1 MSAVFSTAGRK
12 LAILAIA
19 SFLAVTT
26 GFAQETPPTSASEG
40 PVEVVN
46 IATAS
51 FLGPTAEANGDEPRL
66 EVTSNTVTATVDIA
80 PPHLTIYN
88 DPGFTNAP
96 HSVDTGDDLYVRVI
110 APGCQHDLGVREWF
124 EITIH
129 SLTSGDA
136 EHYTLVENAP
146 DSGVFDAVEIAN
158 TRRVDGPV
166 IPLNEVLELWGEDI
180 LVATSD
186 DCGGIAV
193 DTVLV
198 DPDGVVFDSQTNQP
212 IAGATVRLID
222 VTGAGNGGNPGG
234 DAVVYDFD
242 AVTLLSPTIITGT
255 NGRFQFPFV
264 AASEYRIEVI
274 APRGYIS
281 PSIVPA
287 DQQPAGR
294 IIHIGSF
301 GDPFPVNEQT
311 GAVTLDIP
319 LDPIPSGLSVE
330 KRAQRQSAEI
340 GESVGYEIR
349 MRNLSPFPIHG
360 LNLHDDL
367 PPGFTYLPGSARMGG
382 ASVADPAG
390 GKGPSLDFTIPTL
403 PASGESTLTYRVV
416 IGVGALEGDA
426 TNRARLTGQFPAPQT
441 SNLASAKI
449 DVQNGVFDDRA
460 YVLGRVFADC
470 NRNGTFDADES
481 GLPRVRLYMEDGS
494 FVITDGEGKYSFY
507 GVLPRTHVLK
517 VDATTLPEGVTLA
530 AISHRHAGRGD
541 SRFLDVQRG
550 ELHRADFATDGCGPA
565 LARQLETLRGK
576 TNGSRE
582 LDAAKNALRR
592 EENPLGDT
600 RSLPA
605 AGILGES
612 NRAESVPALTSLPL
626 LAANGSDAVA
636 AAVGRTSLHDLMPR
650 LDAWLGFVDLYD
662 GAEVGTTELTVRV
675 KGQTNAVI
683 RLSVNDVEVDARHI
697 GLKLEDPT
705 RLVQAIEFVGVPL
718 QPGANRLSLAEKDDG
733 NHFREVVAV
742 NVIAPGAIAELKVAT
757 PSEGI
762 PADGEHSAQVRVSVV
777 DATGTKVTSRTAVTL
792 EAQGA
797 EWTPID
803 LDATQPG
810 TQVFIEGGEGSFGLR
825 SRNTG
830 TAKVRATTGQFA
842 VEGAVSFV
850 SALRPLIG
858 VGVIE
863 GTFNLDHLSGSAL
876 TRARNN
882 DGFERELRNFGN
894 DDGANGGAR
903 AALFLKGKIKGD
915 YLLTLGY
922 DSDKDTQ
929 ERLFRDIQPD
939 RFYPVYGDSSTRG
952 YDAQTTGRL
961 YVRVERNKSSFTG
974 GDLTT
979 ASLSRA
985 RMMGAYNRSLT
996 GVKEHFE
1003 NDRATVEVFAS
1014 RDSTRQVVDE
1024 IPANGTSGPYAL
1036 SARDVLENSERVEVI
1051 TRDRDQPSVIIAIA
1065 TKQRFVDYDLEPMTG
1080 RVTFRNAIPSVTPDL
1095 DPISIRVTYE
1105 VEQGGEEFWTTG
1117 MDSLL
1122 RVGERA
1128 EIGASFVDDQNP
1140 EDPRR
1145 VSGLNATVKF
1155 GVATTLVAE
1164 GARTES
1170 LTSDGDIGA
1179 RVELRHESRKMTLRA
1194 FGSHTDE
1201 NFDNPSAGFTK
1212 DRDEAGAKVAY
1223 NMTERTRL
1231 VGELLSSADNAS
1243 DARREGGLVGVERSF
1258 AGNWKAEVGLRHVQ
1272 ASGEST
1278 PDSETTSV
1286 RTRVTAPIPGARDAS
1301 VYGEYEQD
1309 LDDADARVAAIGGEY
1324 RLAPRTRLYAR
1335 HELISSLTGP
1345 YSLDAATRHNTTVFG
1360 IDSTYWG
1367 DDTVFSEY
1375 RIADSLSG
1383 RDAQAAIGLRNAWT
1397 IAEGVRLSTSAEHV
1411 DALGG
1416 DPTAESTAVAGGIE
1430 FTRKNF
1436 KTSTR
1441 IELRDATLGDSAL
1454 LTFGAARKISEE
1466 WTFLTRALF
1475 SVIEGETDRRQDR
1488 VQAGA
1493 AYRGDD
1499 NRVNALMRYEF
1510 KRENGLEEGIERTAH
1525 IVSMHGD
1532 LQQTTRLKFDGTLAA
1547 KLIAERYDATRH
1559 DAATLVAGRVTYD
1572 LAKRWDLGM
1581 HVRGLFDKDFSGV
1594 QGGIGAE
1601 AGFLVTQNLW
1611 LSAGYNVLGF
1621 SDDDLAADEYTARGA
1636 YLRLRFK
1643 FDETVLP

>member
-1 MSAVFSTAGRK
+1 MSAVFTTAGRM
-12 LAILAIA
+12 LVLFLSASILAV
-19 SFLAVTT
+19 ST
-26 GFAQETPPTSASEG
+26 GFAQDATPSAASAT

-46 IATAS
+46 VANAS
-51 FLGPTAEANGDEPRL
+51 FLGPTAQADGDEPRQTT
-66 EVTSNTVTATVDIA
+66 TSNTVTATVDID
-80 PPHLTIYN
+80 PPTLTIFN
-88 DPGFTNAP
+88 DPNYQNAP
-96 HSVDTGDDLYVRVI
+96 NAVDTGDGLYVRVN
-110 APGCQHDLGVREWF
+110 APGCQHDLAVREWF

-129 SLTSGDA
+129 SVTSGDS
-136 EHYTLVENAP
+136 ENYTLVENAP
-146 DSGVFDAVEIAN
+146 DSGVFDAIEVAN
-158 TRRVDGPV
+158 TRRVTGPP
-166 IPLNEVLELWGEDI
+166 ILFNEILELWGEDI

-212 IAGATVRLID
+212 VAGATVRLID
-222 VTGAGNGGNPGG
+222 VTGAGNGGNPGD
-234 DAVVYDFD
+234 DARVFDFD
-242 AVTLLSPTIITGT
+242 GVTELAPIIVTGID
-255 NGRFQFPFV
+255 GRFQFPFV
-264 AASEYRIEVI
+264 PASEYRIQVD
-274 APRGYIS
+274 PPSGYIS
-281 PSIVPA
+281 PSAVPA

-294 IIHIGSF
+294 TIRVEGSF
-301 GDPFPVNEQT
+301 GGPFPVNDQT

-319 LDPIPSGLSVE
+319 LDPIPKGLVVE
-330 KRAQRQSAEI
+330 KRALRPTAEI

-349 MRNLSPFPIHG
+349 MRNLSGFPIRR

-367 PPGFTYLPGSARMGG
+367 PRGFTYLPGSARIGDTP
-382 ASVADPAG
+382 VADPAG
-390 GKGPSLDFTIPTL
+390 GKGPALDFTIESL
-403 PASGESTLTYRVV
+403 AASAESTLTYRVV
-416 IGVGALEGDA
+416 VGAGALEGNG
-426 TNRARLTGQFPAPQT
+426 TNRARLTGTLPAPQS
-441 SNLASAKI
+441 SNVAAAKI
-449 DVQNGVFDDRA
+449 EVQGGVFDDRA

-470 NRNGTFDADES
+470 NRNATFDADES

-494 FVITDGEGKYSFY
+494 FVITDGEGRYSFY

-530 AISHRHAGRGD
+530 AISHRNAGRGD
-541 SRFLDVQRG
+541 SRFLDLQRG

-565 LARQLETLRGK
+565 LAQQLKSPGK
-576 TNGSRE
+576 TNTSRE
-582 LDAAKNALRR
+582 LDGVKNALRR
-592 EENPLGDT
+592 EENSVGDT
-600 RSLPA
+600 RALPA
-605 AGILGES
+605 TGVIGEV
-612 NRAESVPALTSLPL
+612 APAPTSLPHIAASGADAI
-626 LAANGSDAVA
+626 AAN
-636 AAVGRTSLHDLMPR
+636 VGRTALNALMPR

-675 KGQTNAVI
+675 KGQTGTEI
-683 RLSVNDVEVDARHI
+683 RLSVNDVEVTAAHI
-697 GLKLEDPT
+697 GLKLEDPV
-705 RLVQAIEFVGVPL
+705 RQVQAIEYVGVPL
-718 QPGANRLSLAEKDDG
+718 APGANRLSLAQKDNNG
-733 NHFREVVAV
+733 YFREVVAV
-742 NVIAPGAIAELKVAT
+742 NVIAPGVLSQLKIST
-757 PSEGI
+757 PAEGI

-777 DATGTKVTSRTAVTL
+777 DAAGVKVTSRTAVTL
-792 EAQGA
+792 EALGA
-797 EWTPID
+797 EWTAID
-803 LDATQPG
+803 LDTAQPG

-825 SRNTG
+825 SRATG
-830 TAKVRATTGQFA
+830 TARIRATAGSFA
-842 VEGAVSFV
+842 ADGTVSFV

-876 TRARNN
+876 TRARSN
-882 DGFERELRNFGN
+882 DGFERELRNFGR

-922 DSDKDTQ
+922 DSDKDTK

-961 YVRVERNKSSFTG
+961 YVRVERNKSAFTG

-1003 NDRATVEVFAS
+1003 NEQATVEVFAS
-1014 RDSTRQVVDE
+1014 RDTTRQVVDE
-1024 IPANGTSGPYAL
+1024 IPANGTSGPYPL
-1036 SARDVLENSERVEVI
+1036 TSGNLLENSERVEVL
-1051 TRDRDQPSVIIAIA
+1051 TRDRDQPAVIVSIA
-1065 TKQRFVDYDLEPMTG
+1065 TKQRFVDYDIEPLTG
-1080 RVTFRNAIPSVTPDL
+1080 RLVFRAAIPSVTPDL

-1105 VEQGGEEFWTTG
+1105 VEQGGAEFWTTG

-1122 RVGERA
+1122 RIGKRA
-1128 EIGASFVDDQNP
+1128 ELGASYVDDRNP

-1145 VSGLNATVKF
+1145 ISGLNATVKF
-1155 GVATTLVAE
+1155 GASTTLVAE

-1170 LTSDGDIGA
+1170 LLSDGDIGA
-1179 RVELRHESRKMTLRA
+1179 RVELRHEGSKLTLRA
-1194 FGSHTDE
+1194 FGSRTDE

-1212 DRDEAGAKVAY
+1212 NREEAGAKAAV
-1223 NMTERTRL
+1223 TLSERTRL

-1243 DARREGGLVGVERSF
+1243 DARREGGMVGVERSF
-1258 AGNWKAEVGLRHVQ
+1258 AGNWKGELGVRHVR
-1272 ASGEST
+1272 ASGGST
-1278 PDSETTSV
+1278 PDDSTTSV
-1286 RTRVTAPIPGARDAS
+1286 RARVTAPLRFARDAA

-1309 LDDADARVAAIGGEY
+1309 VDDADARVAAIGGEY
-1324 RLAPRTRLYAR
+1324 RLAPRSRLYAR
-1335 HELISSLTGP
+1335 HEIISSLDGP
-1345 YSLDAATRHNTTVFG
+1345 YSLDAAERHNTTVFG

-1397 IAEGVRLSTSAEHV
+1397 VAEGVRLSTSAEHV
-1411 DALGG
+1411 DSLGG
-1416 DPTAESTAVAGGIE
+1416 GSGEESTAVAGGIE
-1430 FTRKNF
+1430 FTRKDF

-1441 IELRDATLGDSAL
+1441 IELRNATSSDSAL
-1454 LTFGAARKISEE
+1454 ITFGAARKINDE

-1475 SVIEGETDRRQDR
+1475 SIIDNQSTEDRRQDR

-1510 KRENGLEEGIERTAH
+1510 KRENGLEEGLDRTVN
-1525 IVSMHGD
+1525 IVSLHAD
-1532 LQQTTRLKFDGTLAA
+1532 LQQTTRLKFDGTFAA
-1547 KLIAERYDATRH
+1547 KLVAERFESTRH
-1559 DAATLVAGRVTYD
+1559 DATTLVAGRVTYD

-1581 HVRGLFDKDFSGV
+1581 HVRGLFNKDFSGV

-1621 SDDDLAADEYTARGA
+1621 RDDDLAADEYTARGA